1 MRIWGATEEQISS
14 WLHAAKQ
21 EQKDFAVL
29 PENWP
34 AVKLFRA
41 VSSQWRVAAS
51 GLPYGIDYAAMEAC
65 ARSLSIG
72 LSPALFEHI
81 QIMENAAVQVFQEKR
96 AKG

>member
-21 EQKDFAVL
+21 EQKDFAVW

-41 VSSQWRVAAS
+41 VSSQWRIAAN
-51 GLPYGIDYAAMEAC
+51 GLPYGLDYAGVEAC
-65 ARSLSIG
+65 ARLSNIT